1 MNYEKVTTELVN
13 DIVKVLSK
21 EREKMAYHIQ
31 KQMLVTYWNI
41 GKLITETA
49 NKYNLEQNST
59 RTVIF

>member
-1 MNYEKVTTELVN
+1 VTVTPNTIIFLKNYEKVTTELVN

-41 GKLITETA
+41 
-49 NKYNLEQNST
+49 
-59 RTVIF
+59 R